1 MFESILETKLT
12 VLVEKELDDSQ
23 NGFSE
28 EHSVQDHI
36 STTKQ
41 IMEKTKAGVKK
52 YTWISWVSKSV

>member
-36 STTKQ
+36 STTK
-41 IMEKTKAGVKK
+41 
-52 YTWISWVSKSV
+52 